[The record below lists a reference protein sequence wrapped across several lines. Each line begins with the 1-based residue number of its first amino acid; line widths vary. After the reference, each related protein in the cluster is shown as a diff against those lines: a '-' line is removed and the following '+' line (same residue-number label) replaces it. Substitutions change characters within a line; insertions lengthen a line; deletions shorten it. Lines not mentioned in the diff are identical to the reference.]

1 METAS
6 RQANLLQRFATLFVE
21 RFRALSWKH
30 WTIATRLLFVALFP
44 ITYFFISV
52 VSYSYYSRISE
63 VEQELAERGKSIAT
77 AIAEGAEYHLAAGH
91 LGELNSNINSIAQ
104 TDENIYRIDILD
116 TERHVLTQSTVST
129 KNLPQ
134 HRSIE
139 AIIKKPVVWIYLLTP
154 ESKPSG
160 NNAEPHKNHH
170 QAEVLGAVRVT
181 MSATPALKKQTSRF
195 YVEAAL
201 ALLALFVSG
210 LLGHFLA
217 RSLNSPLR
225 TSMNALHAIE
235 LGNYSLQLPITA
247 GGEIGQL
254 QDSINKMAVSLLESK
269 QHLEEKVQA
278 RTVELTIS
286 RNAALK
292 ADAEKR
298 RLIQQIQTIIEE
310 ERKSIAIEIHDELN
324 ASLIAARLDSQRI
337 LHLIEKTSVP
347 NALLHRDQQIQ
358 EKARAIIKT
367 LLDLYANGRK
377 LVRRLRPEV
386 LELLGLEGALEEMLR
401 HYQSEQCH
409 FALDVEGNFSEVAQS
424 VSISIYRIVQEAL
437 SNIIKHAQASQV
449 TIKLHLQQSAHELR
463 LELIDNGI
471 GFNAT
476 EPASGV
482 GLMGMRE
489 RVLALNGTIH
499 IESSNEH
506 GTSIVISIPMS
517 NGPQIAASEK

>member
-1 METAS
+1 MEPVY
-6 RQANLLQRFATLFVE
+6 RQANFLQRFASLLVA
-21 RFRALSWKH
+21 RFHALSWKH

-139 AIIKKPVVWIYLLTP
+139 AIIKKPVVWIYLLSP
-154 ESKPSG
+154 ESKSSS
-160 NNAEPHKNHH
+160 NANEPHKNHH
-170 QAEVLGAVRVT
+170 QAEILGAVRVT
-181 MSATPALKKQTSRF
+181 MSATPALKKQTGRF

-225 TSMNALHAIE
+225 TSMNALHEIE
-235 LGNYSLQLPITA
+235 LGNYSLHLPITA

-269 QHLEEKVQA
+269 HDLEEKVQA

-337 LHLIEKTSVP
+337 LHLLEKTSAP
-347 NALLHRDQQIQ
+347 DALLQRDQQIQ

-386 LELLGLEGALEEMLR
+386 LELLGLEGALDEMLR
-401 HYQSEQCH
+401 HYQSEQCRFTLH
-409 FALDVEGNFSEVAQS
+409 VDGDFSDLTQNM
-424 VSISIYRIVQEAL
+424 SISIYRIVQEAL
-437 SNIIKHAQASQV
+437 SNIIKHAQASDV
-449 TIKLHLQQSAHELR
+449 AINLQLAQSVHELR
-463 LELIDNGI
+463 LELKDNGI
-471 GFNAT
+471 GFDAT
-476 EPASGV
+476 VPVTGM

-489 RVLALNGTIH
+489 RVLALDGTIQ
-499 IESSNEH
+499 IDSTNQH
-506 GTSIVISIPMS
+506 GTSIVIRIPMPS
-517 NGPQIAASEK
+517 RTQIADTET

>member
-1 METAS
+1 MQTTH
-6 RQANLLQRFATLFVE
+6 RQANLLQRFTTLFVQ
-21 RFRALSWKH
+21 RFHALSWSH

-63 VEQELAERGKSIAT
+63 VEEELAERGKSIAT

-104 TDENIYRIDILD
+104 TDVNIYRIDVLD
-116 TERHVLTQSTVST
+116 TERHVLAQSTVST

-134 HRSIE
+134 RRSIE
-139 AIIKKPVVWIYLLTP
+139 AVIKKPVVWIYLLSP
-154 ESKPSG
+154 ESKSSS
-160 NNAEPHKNHH
+160 NAAELHKNHH
-170 QAEVLGAVRVT
+170 QAEILGAVRVT
-181 MSATPALKKQTSRF
+181 MSATPALKKQTGRF

-201 ALLALFVSG
+201 ALLALFVSA

-225 TSMNALHAIE
+225 KSMNALHEIE
-235 LGNYSLQLPITA
+235 LGNYSLHLPISA

-254 QDSINKMAVSLLESK
+254 QESINKMAISLLESK

-337 LHLIEKTSVP
+337 LHLLDKTSVP
-347 NALLHRDQQIQ
+347 NELLQRDHEIQ
-358 EKARAIIKT
+358 AKARAIIKT

-386 LELLGLEGALEEMLR
+386 LELLGLEGALDEMLR
-401 HYQSEQCH
+401 HYQSEQCR
-409 FALDVEGNFSEVAQS
+409 FALQMEGDFSCLTQS
-424 VSISIYRIVQEAL
+424 MSISIYRIVQEAL
-437 SNIIKHAQASQV
+437 SNIIKHAQASDV
-449 TIKLHLQQSAHELR
+449 TISLQLPQSVHELR
-463 LELIDNGI
+463 LELKDNGI
-471 GFNAT
+471 GFDAT
-476 EPASGV
+476 EPVTGV

-489 RVLALNGTIH
+489 RVLALDGTIH
-499 IESSNEH
+499 IDSTNQH
-506 GTSIVISIPMS
+506 GTSIVIRIPIS
-517 NGPQIAASEK
+517 NGPQIADTEK